1 MGKGMLGIGKEGSD
15 YDYILRKLDK
25 FVLSLLALL
34 MTIYECYKSPYGK
47 ICRHLLFQNFLFSSS
62 LKSYK

>member
-15 YDYILRKLDK
+15 YDYILRKLGK
-25 FVLSLLALL
+25 FVLSLLSLL
-34 MTIYECYKSPYGK
+34 M
-47 ICRHLLFQNFLFSSS
+47 FSSS